1 MDPTPQVNT
10 GTGVIQN
17 KSGVGKWV
25 FILSVMLSLAL
36 GAVLGALGYFIFRQK
51 DLPMNL
57 STLENPLFNQWMAG
71 VDGNLFAKDSK
82 TFTLYKNGKKLT
94 IEIHKD
100 LTGFVEASPSGR
112 SRTLKEYT
120 LDQIPLGSYLR
131 GAVTILPKTGGGFTG
146 TPGEHITAN
155 AFTIEK
161 MAK

>member
-1 MDPTPQVNT
+1 MDPTPQVNM
-10 GTGVIQN
+10 GTGVIQ
-17 KSGVGKWV
+17 KKTSISKWIL
-25 FILSVMLSLAL
+25 ILSIVLSLAL
-36 GAVLGALGYFIFRQK
+36 GAVLGALGYSVFRQK
-51 DLPMNL
+51 ALPMNL
-57 STLENPLFNQWMAG
+57 STLENPLFNQWMGG

-112 SRTLKEYT
+112 SMTLKEYT

-146 TPGEHITAN
+146 IPGEHITAN

-161 MAK
+161 LAK